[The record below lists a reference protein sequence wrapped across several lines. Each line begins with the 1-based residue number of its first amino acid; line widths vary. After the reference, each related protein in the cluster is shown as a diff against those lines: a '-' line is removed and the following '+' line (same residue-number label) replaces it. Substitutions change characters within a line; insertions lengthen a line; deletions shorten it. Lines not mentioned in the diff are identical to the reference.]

1 MELEMR
7 AKVKPSNGSMFS
19 IHGAREV
26 EDEPL
31 LKVQIRV
38 RRTKPNHNE
47 DQGHERN
54 HRRKE
59 HEKGKMKS
67 VKDHHRASKKAE
79 DKDVKDDEIH
89 CTTSPLARL
98 ARKTELRRNGIHED
112 FRDKDFKTKVR
123 NKE

>member
-1 MELEMR
+1 MKRRKEREPMELEMR

-79 DKDVKDDEIH
+79 VKDVKDDEIH
-89 CTTSPLARL
+89 CTTSPRAG
-98 ARKTELRRNGIHED
+98 KED
-112 FRDKDFKTKVR
+112 RIE
-123 NKE
+123 KEWNT